1 MNKAIFVVYTF
12 IWSFKWLIQFWLNFM
27 LSNLAVTEI
36 IFTLYM
42 KIIYVN
48 CGERD
53 KYGSDLR
60 SNEHYL
66 SSSEIETSKKF
77 RVSPSGVWRLP

>member
-1 MNKAIFVVYTF
+1 MTKYV
-12 IWSFKWLIQFWLNFM
+12 
-27 LSNLAVTEI
+27 
-36 IFTLYM
+36 

-48 CGERD
+48 CGEID

-66 SSSEIETSKKF
+66 SSSEIEAWK
-77 RVSPSGVWRLP
+77 

>member
-1 MNKAIFVVYTF
+1 MIK
-12 IWSFKWLIQFWLNFM
+12 
-27 LSNLAVTEI
+27 
-36 IFTLYM
+36 YM

-60 SNEHYL
+60 SIEYYL
-66 SSSEIETSKKF
+66 SSSEIEASKKV
-77 RVSPSGVWRLP
+77 RMSPLGVWRLP